1 MTADVSGSE
10 AEVTL
15 QSGQRRGW
23 LQVQPIYGQWR
34 RLQMLLKL
42 FKPEFDF
49 ALFGNG
55 LVVHPVLVTADQFE
69 RQVREAN
76 RRNSWGKWR
85 TAFVQVCEEAAELKN
100 LRLHGIGIKSCGRFP
115 DRKSTR
121 LNSSH

>member
-1 MTADVSGSE
+1 
-10 AEVTL
+10 
-15 QSGQRRGW
+15 
-23 LQVQPIYGQWR
+23 
-34 RLQMLLKL
+34 MLLKL

-115 DRKSTR
+115 RSDEHTSELQSLMRI
-121 LNSSH
+121 SHDVLC